1 MSSFFGKKVIILGIC
16 GIIAEFNPLHNG
28 HKYLIERA
36 KADGNTV
43 VTVISGNFVQRG
55 DTAII
60 PKFKRAE
67 MALLCGAD
75 IVAELPTPW
84 AMSTAQNFAFGAIS
98 QLLCFGIDSLYFGSE
113 SANCEELTRIADLL
127 LSDEFKERI
136 SNNSISG
143 ETFAKHRSD
152 IINQLLGHESDVLN
166 SPNDTLAV
174 EYICAAKRLGANI
187 KFVPIKRVGPGHND
201 MVSTLQFSNATL
213 IRQAMYNSDFDSISH
228 FIPEEC
234 KNTLLSSP
242 LSNISRLDKAIISRL
257 KLTSKEELSKTPD
270 VSEGIDNLL
279 YNQVRDAVDYE
290 SLLNSIK
297 SKRYTL
303 ARVRRL
309 VLSAFLGI
317 DNRYFGTQPPY
328 VRVIGFKK
336 DALKFDNTVKPVIT
350 KVAQIQALDE
360 SARALF
366 DKENKINEI
375 YALSL
380 ERPEDFINECT
391 ERIIIK

>member
-1 MSSFFGKKVIILGIC
+1 MIILGIC
-16 GIIAEFNPLHNG
+16 GIIAEFNPMHNG

-36 KADGNTV
+36 KADGNIV

-75 IVAELPTPW
+75 VVAERPTPW
-84 AMSTAQNFAFGAIS
+84 AMSTAQNFAFGAVS

-113 SANCEELTRIADLL
+113 SGNCEELTLIADLL
-127 LSDEFKERI
+127 LSDEFKDRI

-143 ETFAKHRSD
+143 ETFAKRRSD
-152 IINQLLGHESDVLN
+152 IINQLLGYDTDILN

-174 EYICAAKRLGANI
+174 EYICAAKKLGANI
-187 KFVPIKRVGPGHND
+187 KFVPIKRVGAGHND
-201 MVSTLQFSNATL
+201 ISACSQFSNASL
-213 IRQAMYNSDFDSISH
+213 IRQAIYNNDFDSIYRY
-228 FIPEEC
+228 IPEEC
-234 KNTLLSSP
+234 KNILLSSP
-242 LSNISRLDKAIISRL
+242 ISNISRLDKAIISRL

-279 YNQVRDAVDYE
+279 YNQIRDAFDYE
-290 SLLNSIK
+290 GLINSVK

-328 VRVIGFKK
+328 VRVLGFKK
-336 DALKFDNTVKPVIT
+336 DTLKFENSVKPIIT
-350 KVAQIQALDE
+350 KVSQILSLDE
-360 SARALF
+360 NARALF
-366 DKENKINEI
+366 DKENRINEI

-380 ERPEDFINECT
+380 EKPEDFTNECT
-391 ERIIIK
+391 EKIIIK